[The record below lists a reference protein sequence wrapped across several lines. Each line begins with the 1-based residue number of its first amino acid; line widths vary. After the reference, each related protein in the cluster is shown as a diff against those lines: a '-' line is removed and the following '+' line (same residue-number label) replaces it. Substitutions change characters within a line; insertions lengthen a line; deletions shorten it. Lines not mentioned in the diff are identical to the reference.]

1 MSIDVEGLRALFPA
15 LQQRGDDGRPFVFFD
30 NPAGTQVPQTVI
42 EAVGD
47 YYRSMNANSGG
58 SFETSRRS
66 DAMVAGVRAAAAD
79 FLNASVAEEIV
90 FGPNMTTLTFALSR
104 ALAQTLQPGDEIVL
118 TRMDHD
124 ANVAPWLCVAA
135 RHGLVVRMVDF
146 TRPECLLD
154 LDSLEAALTERT
166 RIVATTH
173 ASNAAG
179 SLNPCVRLRQWHMPR
194 MRCTWSTRCR
204 ARRMC
209 RWTCRTSAATSCSV
223 PAYKFYGPHLGV
235 LWGRHDLLAELP
247 VDKVRPAK
255 DLPPWRW
262 ETGTASFETIA
273 GLGATLDYLTEIGRT
288 YGAPW
293 AATYAQMEGRRQ
305 LLKTAMAA
313 LADHER
319 SMCQQLL
326 DVLQTLP
333 GLQVMGVTDPTRL
346 EHRVPTVIFSV
357 AGRVPA
363 DIAAALGERGIFVW
377 SGDYYAQELM
387 EGLGQ
392 GADGMVRV
400 GLAHYNTPAEIQRL
414 GETLEEVLAVG

>member
-1 MSIDVEGLRALFPA
+1 MSIDVEGLRAQFPA

-30 NPAGTQVPQTVI
+30 NPAGTQVPQAVI
-42 EAVGD
+42 EAVSN

-58 SFETSRRS
+58 PFETSRRN
-66 DAMVAGVRAAAAD
+66 DAMVAGVRAKVAD
-79 FLNASVAEEIV
+79 FLNAPAAEEIV

-124 ANVAPWLCVAA
+124 ANVAPWLRVAA

-179 SLNPCVRLRQWHMPR
+179 SLNPVRQIAAMAHAANALHVVDAVQ
-194 MRCTWSTRCR
+194 
-204 ARRMC
+204 
-209 RWTCRTSAATSCSV
+209 SAPHVPLDVQDIGCDFLLCS
-223 PAYKFYGPHLGV
+223 AYKFYGPHLGV

-333 GLQVMGVTDPTRL
+333 GLQIMGVTDPTRL

-357 AGRVPA
+357 ARHSPA